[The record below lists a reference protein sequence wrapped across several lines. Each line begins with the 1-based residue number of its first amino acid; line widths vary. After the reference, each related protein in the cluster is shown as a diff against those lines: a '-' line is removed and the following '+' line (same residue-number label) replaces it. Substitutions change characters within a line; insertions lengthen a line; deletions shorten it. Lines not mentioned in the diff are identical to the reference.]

1 MDDLARNPLSI
12 VSDSLQ
18 ALADGGLDAMAE
30 YWDDEINWRAIEGAP
45 DDVGEMHGR
54 ERVRR
59 YFQEWVDLFEGITNV
74 AEELVDLGDD
84 RVLALQRAS
93 GRAKLSGA
101 ETEMRFAVVY
111 TLRDGK
117 IASGRE
123 YMDRA
128 QALDALSQEASRTG
142 RAVSP
147 PRGSGSSGER

>member
-30 YWDDEINWRAIEGAP
+30 YWDEEINWRAIEGAP

-128 QALDALSQEASRTG
+128 QALAALQRGEGGVRPRTQNL
-142 RAVSP
+142 RDW
-147 PRGSGSSGER
+147 